1 MALPLAQI
9 PSEVIREVRSRKGL
23 AFFIFLIVSFTVL
36 GAGFVWPYKYES
48 RVVIYA
54 DDSNIIRPLM
64 EGSAVTSNI
73 EERLSTIQETLWRRS
88 VVERAA
94 TDKNIFGDS
103 AENLSG
109 EELEARIASL
119 RENTG
124 VSPRGDKYFS
134 ISYSSGS
141 PLEAFRVAQKL
152 GQLFIE
158 ENIRKKR
165 AESRNAYEFIDKQVK
180 SYEGQIALVESKLK
194 EFLSENVDGTE
205 DEANARMANLRGQ
218 LELAKMDKSELESRA
233 KSLQEQI
240 ETVSPT
246 LSQGG
251 RTPDAFERRIQ
262 SLEARLDDLRLQ
274 YLDSYP
280 DIVTIKEQLA
290 ELRNQRD
297 AAEARGTRDND
308 SRLVGG
314 ETLVNPLYQDLRGEL
329 VTTRADIQTIETR
342 INGLTRLMAAQEQRM
357 ERIQANKAEYSE
369 LTRDM
374 EVNKE
379 IYDDLLKRREMA
391 RLSMHLDIE
400 GQGLNYEIS
409 EAAQYPR
416 SPSGPQFPM
425 FAAAGLLLGI
435 IAPFGAAVGYVQVDP
450 RVRAREQL
458 EETIGLPVLG
468 ELPRVRTPFEKR
480 RERRITIII
489 VIAAVLV
496 SITYVAVAVSEL
508 LGVI

>member
-1 MALPLAQI
+1 MALPLSQI
-9 PSEVIREVRSRKGL
+9 PSEAIREVRSRKGL
-23 AFFIFLIVSFTVL
+23 AFLIFLFVSFAVL
-36 GAGFVWPYKYES
+36 GAGFFWPYKYES
-48 RVVIYA
+48 EVIIYA

-64 EGSAVTSNI
+64 EGSAVTTNI
-73 EERLSTIQETLWRRS
+73 TERLSTIKETLRRRS
-88 VVERAA
+88 VMERAA
-94 TDKNIFGDS
+94 TDESIFGGS
-103 AENLSG
+103 AENLSD
-109 EELEARIASL
+109 EELEGRISSL
-119 RENTG
+119 RENME
-124 VSPRGDKYFS
+124 VMPRGEKYFS

-141 PLEAFRVAQKL
+141 PVEAFRVAQKL

-158 ENIRKKR
+158 EVTSNKR
-165 AESRNAYEFIDKQVK
+165 SESRNAYSFVDKQVK
-180 SYEGQIALVESKLK
+180 SYEQQIALVESKLK

-205 DEANARMANLRGQ
+205 NEANARMANLRGQ
-218 LELAKMDKSELESRA
+218 LELAEIEKSELETRA
-233 KSLQEQI
+233 QSLQEQL
-240 ETVSPT
+240 ETVNPT

-251 RTPDAFERRIQ
+251 RTPDAFERRIE
-262 SLEARLDDLRLQ
+262 SLENRLDDLRLQ
-274 YLDSYP
+274 YHDSYP

-297 AAEARGTRDND
+297 AAEAIGANDDDNQ
-308 SRLVGG
+308 LVGE

-342 INGLTRLMAAQEQRM
+342 IRSLTRLIAAQEQRM

-391 RLSMHLDIE
+391 RLSMAIDVE
-400 GQGLNYEIS
+400 GQGLNYEIT
-409 EAAQYPR
+409 ETARYPK

-425 FAAAGLLLGI
+425 FAAAGLLLGLV
-435 IAPFGAAVGYVQVDP
+435 APFGAAIGYVQVDP

-458 EETIGLPVLG
+458 EESIGLPVLG

-480 RERRITIII
+480 RDRRSTALL

-496 SITYVAVAVSEL
+496 TVTYVAVAVSEL